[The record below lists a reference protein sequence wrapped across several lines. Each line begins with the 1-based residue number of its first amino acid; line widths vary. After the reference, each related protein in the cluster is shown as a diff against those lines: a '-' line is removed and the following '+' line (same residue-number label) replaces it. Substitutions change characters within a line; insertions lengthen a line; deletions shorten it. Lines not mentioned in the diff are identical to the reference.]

1 MRLPFK
7 PHIAKLPAYKPP
19 SVPPGVERVID
30 LSSNENPLGPS
41 PKAMAALR
49 AAIGTVNRYPD
60 AAGADLKAALAE
72 KWDLD
77 PANVALGNGADEWVL
92 LLCLAL
98 LEPGDEVIMAQGS
111 FISYLLRAIE
121 VGAKLVQVPMQDQAH
136 DLEAMA
142 NAVGDD
148 TRLIFVCNPNNPT
161 GTAVDAAAMQA
172 FLARVPERVP
182 VVVDEAYYEYAVANP
197 GYAGRSVDYLRD
209 GHKNLIVLRSFSK
222 VYGLAGLRV
231 GYMLAHEDVIDYA
244 ERARPPFNVNRLAQV
259 AALAALGDEAHVQRS
274 VEANEAAKGFFYRE
288 LGALGLEYIPTYTN
302 FIAVDVGRPGAE
314 VSGPLLERGF
324 ITTATDGWGVPH
336 HVRFSFGTPAEN
348 AAFAAAFAEAFIA
361 ALGDIVE

>member
-1 MRLPFK
+1 MPFK

-41 PKAMAALR
+41 PKAMAALQ
-49 AAIGTVNRYPD
+49 AAVGTVNRYPD
-60 AAGADLKAALAE
+60 ASGAALKAALAE
-72 KWDLD
+72 KWGLSL
-77 PANVALGNGADEWVL
+77 ANIALGNGADEWVL
-92 LLCLAL
+92 LLCLSL
-98 LEPGDEVIMAQGS
+98 LEPGDEVIMAKGS

-121 VGAKLVQVPMQDQAH
+121 VGAKLVQIPLKDHTH

-142 NAVGDD
+142 DAVGDD
-148 TRLIFVCNPNNPT
+148 TRLIFLCNPNNPT
-161 GTAVDAAAMQA
+161 GTAVDAAAMEA
-172 FLARVPERVP
+172 FLERVPERVP
-182 VVVDEAYYEYAVANP
+182 VVVDEAYYEYAIVNP
-197 GYAGRSVDYLRD
+197 DYAGCSVEYLRD
-209 GHKNLIVLRSFSK
+209 GRKNLIVLRSFSK

-231 GYMLAHEDVIDYA
+231 GYMLANEGVIDYG

-259 AALAALGDEAHVQRS
+259 AALAALDDDEHVQRS
-274 VEANEAAKGFFYRE
+274 IEANEAAKRFFYAE
-288 LGALGLEYIPTYTN
+288 LAALGLRYIPTYTN

-336 HVRFSFGTPAEN
+336 HVRFSFGTPEEN
-348 AAFAAAFAEAFIA
+348 EAFIA
-361 ALGDIVE
+361 ALKEIVG